1 MSKSKHQKQQYLFLI
16 SSKCVMVS
24 KFNIYTVHLKCF
36 GSIRYPLNQFKT
48 LTNKRPPGLI
58 APLLKF
64 CNLLGNPPINTTK
77 GRDLIFKWR
86 HQAVKHGWQYLAWF
100 TYIYPHLPLICPYLV
115 IFTLNCPNLP
125 IYAMFTLHIYSSS
138 NTAPLCKMLKQS
150 ENESWRITHLAI
162 GSHIWSLLAP
172 IHMKSWPKVKLGKV
186 QVGPNIARSHSYIAY
201 MKSYLGIIC
210 PYSHEKLTKHEIRS
224 SSNRFKRC
232 AESLI

>member
-1 MSKSKHQKQQYLFLI
+1 MLAHTACNKLEKRGTPVGLAI
-16 SSKCVMVS
+16 SALWNNCRIIVLLP
-24 KFNIYTVHLKCF
+24 IF
-36 GSIRYPLNQFKT
+36 GKNDRFSISFSL
-48 LTNKRPPGLI
+48 NKRPPGLI

-86 HQAVKHGWQYLAWF
+86 HQAVKHGWQYLALF
-100 TYIYPHLPLICPYLV
+100 TYIYPHLPLICPNLV

-138 NTAPLCKMLKQS
+138 KTAPLCKMLKQS

-162 GSHIWSLLAP
+162 GSQIWSLFAP

-186 QVGPNIARSHSYIAY
+186 QIGSNVAQNH
-201 MKSYLGIIC
+201 
-210 PYSHEKLTKHEIRS
+210 S
-224 SSNRFKRC
+224 SSPWEVIYGDYLPQFTWKVDQKWN
-232 AESLI
+232 